1 MQTANVKQ
9 ITPEVAPVSRSIW
22 IGFDISEHFCQLPT
36 HYHQPSLIIVFLETC
51 FFPMKIIIWATG
63 QLFSINILKRHFLFL
78 KLNKGF
84 CWFRHWV
91 LACLQPS
98 VEICRHPPKIKC
110 FHILHYAFPF
120 LQNVRNSFGFFTIG
134 QCPSTPPSCSAPL
147 SAPVEVG
154 YIKQFYIS

>member
-1 MQTANVKQ
+1 MDWIQYIRTLLSVAN
-9 ITPEVAPVSRSIW
+9 PLSSAFPYHSFPGNLFFHEN
-22 IGFDISEHFCQLPT
+22 
-36 HYHQPSLIIVFLETC
+36 HYLSH
-51 FFPMKIIIWATG
+51 WATF
-63 QLFSINILKRHFLFL
+63 FSINILKRHFLFL

-120 LQNVRNSFGFFTIG
+120 TQNVRNSFGFFTIG

-154 YIKQFYIS
+154 YIKQFYILKDKKRLDALNNFANFL